1 LYSTLEMNHTALK
14 SAVLFINSR
23 YNVASMMR
31 ITLLNQI
38 HKEQIQIAFRSY
50 LIKYIYLKLL

>member
-1 LYSTLEMNHTALK
+1 MNHTALK